1 MVRIRKAA
9 KKSMMN
15 GRLNTPIQYAD
26 QSIQVNMQSSS
37 QSSSQSSREPSP
49 APTFQNQGVQTDR
62 YLNYSNIIKFVLA
75 TLICG
80 MTFSQIKDFC
90 ILNET

>member
-49 APTFQNQGVQTDR
+49 APTFQNQGVQTESCSEKVMFEKFKC
-62 YLNYSNIIKFVLA
+62 LSVGTKIIGL
-75 TLICG
+75 T
-80 MTFSQIKDFC
+80 
-90 ILNET
+90 

>member
-49 APTFQNQGVQTDR
+49 APTFQQGVQTESCSEKVIFEKFK
-62 YLNYSNIIKFVLA
+62 YLSVGTKIIGLTWSLK
-75 TLICG
+75 
-80 MTFSQIKDFC
+80 
-90 ILNET
+90 N